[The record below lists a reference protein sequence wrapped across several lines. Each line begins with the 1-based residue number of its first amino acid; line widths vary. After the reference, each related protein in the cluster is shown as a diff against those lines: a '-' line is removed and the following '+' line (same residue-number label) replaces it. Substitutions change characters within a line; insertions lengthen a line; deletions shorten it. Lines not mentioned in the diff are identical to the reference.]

1 MEKNEFLLFN
11 EIIYRLN
18 TAVDLDDLRRALLV
32 QIRMLIPF
40 AAASV
45 ITIELDPV
53 THLLTHRDPLCLPE
67 RFTAMEEEW
76 IAKSDEDRALWHS
89 HAPESVIVR
98 DSEMWER
105 DEERLASPS
114 YRDVYSR
121 YGVYDVLQMNIA
133 YQNERMALLT
143 LYRTR
148 EGGAFTDRDVF
159 FLRALSNH
167 IDLAYHERLHRGA
180 AAARPAE
187 PEPLRALAA
196 RCGLTRREEEI
207 VGLIFRDRSNEEILA
222 TLYIARN
229 TLMKHLQ
236 NIYRKCGVSSRWE
249 LRKLR
254 GS

>member
-18 TAVDLDDLRRALLV
+18 TAKDLDDLRRALLA
-32 QIRMLIPF
+32 QIRLLIPF

-45 ITIELDPV
+45 ITIEMDPT

-89 HAPESVIVR
+89 HAPESIIVR

-105 DEERLASPS
+105 DEERLSSPS
-114 YRDVYSR
+114 YRDVYAR

-148 EGGAFTDRDVF
+148 ADGPFTDRDVF

-167 IDLAYHERLHRGA
+167 IDLAYHTRLHEDA
-180 AAARPAE
+180 AVRPESA
-187 PEPLRALAA
+187 EPLRALVA

-207 VGLIFRDRSNEEILA
+207 VALVFRDRSNEEILD
-222 TLYIARN
+222 TLCIAHN

-249 LRKLR
+249 LMRLR
-254 GS
+254 ET

>member
-114 YRDVYSR
+114 YRDVYAR

>member
-18 TAVDLDDLRRALLV
+18 TAVDLDDLRRALLT
-32 QIRMLIPF
+32 QLRSLIPF

-45 ITIELDPV
+45 ITIELDPE
-53 THLLTHRDPLCLPE
+53 THLLIHRDPLCLPE
-67 RFTAMEEEW
+67 RFTAMEQEW
-76 IAKSDEDRALWHS
+76 IAKSDEDRVLWHS
-89 HAPESVIVR
+89 HAPESVVIR

-105 DEERLASPS
+105 EEERLAAPS

-121 YGVYDVLQMNIA
+121 YGIYDVLQMNIA

-148 EGGAFTDRDVF
+148 EGGPFTDRDVF
-159 FLRALSNH
+159 YLRALSNH
-167 IDLAYHERLHRGA
+167 IDLAYHTRLHGA
-180 AAARPAE
+180 AAART
-187 PEPLRALAA
+187 EPLRALAA

-207 VGLIFRDRSNEEILA
+207 VDLIFHDRSNEEILA

-236 NIYRKCGVSSRWE
+236 NIYRKCGVSSRWD

-254 GS
+254 DGGERV